1 MVTLD
6 QSRIILEDQD
16 PFADT
21 SQEVEDYVDSH
32 LQPGFAYSIFD
43 CFTNG
48 KFNMVY
54 VQKIPDWEIK
64 MRREYLEA
72 LKETTNRKTRDQ
84 ILEIKKKR
92 KDLRAR
98 IKDEDKKRTDLIMK
112 DPLSYRLFKIMS
124 NVSRVSLYFSRPK
137 ATSRDLPFQRGGDLH
152 CQEVFS

>member
-1 MVTLD
+1 MEYEQPID
-6 QSRIILEDQD
+6 QY
-16 PFADT
+16 
-21 SQEVEDYVDSH
+21 QEPQEDYVNSH

-43 CFTNG
+43 CFING

-54 VQKIPDWEIK
+54 VQKIPEWEIK

-98 IKDEDKKRTDLIMK
+98 IKDEDKKRTDLIMR
-112 DPLSYRLFKIMS
+112 DPINYRIFKIMS
-124 NVSRVSLYFSRPK
+124 NVSRR
-137 ATSRDLPFQRGGDLH
+137 
-152 CQEVFS
+152 